1 MSHPVVST
9 ILFIVLLFH
18 PLITRQVVADPGA
31 IEIWTS
37 SENIKKALTK
47 QALKFEE
54 EYQIKVVI
62 TVLNKELKSQFQ
74 TAGLSQKGP
83 DILCWAHDVVGE
95 LADSGL
101 IEPLVIDPE
110 LKKHLLPKALAAFD
124 YQGKTYGLPYALESL
139 ALIRNTKM
147 LAQAPDSFEQLLEI
161 SQQIRQDNPEHYGL
175 LFELKNFYFSSPLLA
190 VGSQGLFEKN
200 KTPNLASKARVQ
212 NALFLQQLSQKNL
225 IPPSV
230 DRSIAFELFT
240 QGKVAAIIDGPWTL
254 AALNQSSLDFE
265 VSVLP
270 TLRSQKARPFVGTHG
285 FMIRRS
291 SPQKKIAL
299 ELIEKFFM
307 SKEGIAQIYQE
318 DPRAPTR
325 LDSLELLKADLSL
338 KEIKQLEAFM
348 KNAEQGH
355 PMPNIPKMG
364 AVWPAMGE
372 ALEFIIQNNQDPKKA
387 LLNASSKFSE
397 QP

>member
-1 MSHPVVST
+1 MNHPFVSAV
-9 ILFIVLLFH
+9 LFIVLLFH
-18 PLITRQVVADPGA
+18 PLITKQVFADTGA

-110 LKKHLLPKALAAFD
+110 LKKNILPKALAAFD

-139 ALIRNTKM
+139 ALIRNTKI

-161 SQQIRQDNPEHYGL
+161 SQQIRQDNSDHYGL

-190 VGSQGLFEKN
+190 VGSEGLFEKN
-200 KTPNLASKARVQ
+200 MVTNLATAARVK
-212 NALFLQQLSQKNL
+212 NAEFLQQLSQKNI

-240 QGKVAAIIDGPWTL
+240 QGKAAAIIDGPWTL

-270 TLRSQKARPFVGTHG
+270 TLRSLKARPFVGTHG

-299 ELIEKFFM
+299 ELVEKFFM
-307 SKEGIAQIYQE
+307 SKEGIAQIYKE

-355 PMPNIPKMG
+355 PMPNIPQMG
-364 AVWPAMGE
+364 AIWPAMGE

-387 LLNASSKFSE
+387 LLNASLKFSE